1 MSSLMRPDSP
11 RSRVVPTHLTILL
24 LQKGE
29 DSTPSSAASYENFE
43 FRPVS
48 SMAEHPLALTVSAEG
63 ALVTATAEA

>member
-1 MSSLMRPDSP
+1 M
-11 RSRVVPTHLTILL
+11 LL